1 MTTVLVLLGWPVAA
15 GIAGCLLAG
24 LVRHADQV
32 LSDTSPGRPAVD
44 DGRPRAVVNGPAG
57 H

>member
-15 GIAGCLLAG
+15 GIAGCFLAG

-32 LSDTSPGRPAVD
+32 LSETAPGRPAVE
-44 DGRPRAVVNGPAG
+44 DGRPREVVRGPAG